1 MKNKSPLLVIICLF
15 ILMAGCSAN
24 NNNLGNNTIPG
35 KEEEEYGKYSHSG
48 RIVKIDNNG
57 YQVKNDEGVNFFN
70 VGEKSLNNFYV
81 GEYVR
86 LNSLDG
92 KIYDAALDE
101 KYDYTSV
108 FNTADF
114 LDEANKLELK
124 VVDISRDITGAMR
137 ISGRASDNREYD
149 IAAGADTVTNFAHST
164 LKVNDE
170 ISVYSKD
177 ISGSMPAVVEAQ
189 AVLKNETQA
198 ILKNAD

>member
-149 IAAGADTVTNFAHST
+149 IAAVF
-164 LKVNDE
+164 
-170 ISVYSKD
+170 
-177 ISGSMPAVVEAQ
+177 EAQ

-198 ILKNAD
+198 ILKNTD